1 MTDFINAERQGS
13 VGLIQGKPGGQLGL
27 GTTAKGNPR
36 TQSASEAACFILKLL
51 QIPFVK

>member
-27 GTTAKGNPR
+27 GHYG
-36 TQSASEAACFILKLL
+36 
-51 QIPFVK
+51 